1 MITLNTIVY
10 EKNFKEI
17 LSKDSW
23 IFSFKSKLITKRSLT
38 INNVQSKKEFLERV
52 EEMKKLFDF
61 DLIWVEENS
70 ELVKR
75 KFGLAMDQNTIGYH
89 YTIPYFVMLDN
100 IKTDYVLNVAGDS
113 VQDIYI
119 DDNFLE
125 DSLEELE
132 SNPLCSSTMVSW
144 VKDNRTM
151 ENGKT
156 VGQHEYDELVKL
168 KGVDNPEKFTYTTGF
183 TDQFF
188 LTRAENLR
196 RNNYNLDPIYSE
208 SYKGPS
214 YGGNCFEKRIVGIQ
228 VYTGTYNCVYKGP
241 NYYIHDK
248 RYY

>member
-1 MITLNTIVY
+1 MITLNTIIY
-10 EKNFKEI
+10 EKNFREI

-23 IFSFKSKLITKRSLT
+23 VFNFKSKLITRRSLT
-38 INNVQSKKEFLERV
+38 INNISSKKELLERT

-70 ELVKR
+70 EQVKE
-75 KFGLAMDQNTIGYH
+75 KFNLQIDPNTVGYY
-89 YTIPYFVMLDN
+89 YTIPYFVMIDN
-100 IKTDYVLNVAGDS
+100 IKTDYVLNVASDCMK
-113 VQDIYI
+113 DIHV
-119 DDNFLE
+119 DDNFLV

-144 VKDNRTM
+144 VKNNRTM

-168 KGVDNPEKFTYTTGF
+168 GGIENPEKFTYTTGF

-188 LTRAENLR
+188 LTRIDKLKI
-196 RNNYNLDPIYSE
+196 NNYNLDSIYSE
-208 SYKGPS
+208 SYQGPS

-228 VYTGTYNCVYKGP
+228 TYTGTYNCVYKGSD
-241 NYYIHDK
+241 YYIHDK

>member
-1 MITLNTIVY
+1 
-10 EKNFKEI
+10 
-17 LSKDSW
+17 
-23 IFSFKSKLITKRSLT
+23 
-38 INNVQSKKEFLERV
+38 
-52 EEMKKLFDF
+52 
-61 DLIWVEENS
+61 
-70 ELVKR
+70 
-75 KFGLAMDQNTIGYH
+75 MDQNTIGYH

-188 LTRAENLR
+188 LTRTENLR

-228 VYTGTYNCVYKGP
+228 VYTGTYNCVYKGQ